1 MEKINIKDLVKLVCI
16 CVSILFIAVVIGY
29 LIVSVIVYFKINVF
43 EFDWREAFSDALR
56 KGIAGGLILAF
67 GIWIKAR
74 LQERKRKKEADK

>member
-74 LQERKRKKEADK
+74 LQERKNKKEADK